1 MQPEIMPATPQAT
14 ATVMEPLAPP
24 SSVDDLAEG
33 EEVLPVAA
41 LAGDLHH
48 VVVVKIQPGHRVV
61 GFWVL
66 GLFLNGEHVAVA
78 VKVYYA
84 EILGIAHVI
93 AEDSSAVLMGCG
105 PLQRSEKP

>member
-1 MQPEIMPATPQAT
+1 MAISTT
-14 ATVMEPLAPP
+14 F
-24 SSVDDLAEG
+24 
-33 EEVLPVAA
+33 
-41 LAGDLHH
+41 
-48 VVVVKIQPGHRVV
+48 VVVKIQPGHRVV

-93 AEDSSAVLMGCG
+93 AEDSSAVLMGMRPFCS
-105 PLQRSEKP
+105 RSEKP